1 MVSESFWVCGELAI
15 LGFVVIYSNLSF
27 VENRSHSGIVVN
39 ASTPAVLGFVMIRR
53 RHSGF
58 CGELVIPVLW

>member
-1 MVSESFWVCGELAI
+1 MVAI

-39 ASTPAVLGFVMIRR
+39 ESTSAVLGFVMIRR

-58 CGELVIPVLW
+58 CGELVIPVL